1 MSLEVP
7 NLDDRRWADLVEEAR
22 SLIPRVAPLWTDHN
36 AHDPGITFIELFA
49 WLAEMQIYQLN
60 RVGRRHRELFSELVG
75 VKRGLLQPAQV
86 DIRVAGTLLA
96 GMFLSAGTQLVPLE
110 GQEIIFET
118 QKDVFLTQSRLE
130 RIITVDGP
138 NRIDQTKANDKVGI
152 AFLAFGENAE
162 QGAELRLGFDAFYP
176 TREPEIR
183 FTARVF
189 TEDLVGRCSANALS
203 TQSESQEAP
212 GAIVDLVWE
221 YLASGNRWLE
231 LEATDETGT
240 FTRTGT
246 ITLPVPK
253 DAVTGDVGLF
263 WIRARIRQGYYDIE
277 PRLRSINLNVLRCAQ
292 VETVREEVLGPVTG
306 RPNQLFALAK
316 KPILVR
322 DPEKRAAITSSD
334 IANWEWLTKEIE
346 QVQPALADS
355 LNKAA
360 SDDNEL
366 SEHKRITELNRA
378 LSVSPKTKPQDDSSA
393 AGEGLSVTP
402 EIDRLL
408 GGTPVVIAVD
418 DEPWSSVS
426 SFEGSDPGSKHY
438 VLDLESGTVEF
449 GNGLNGLIPSSAQNI
464 RATWYQTSNGG
475 SGNVAKNVG
484 WKFRTTVIPGVA
496 ELTNPEPATGG
507 TDLEPLDEMELRA
520 RALLNRPQRAV
531 TLGDLEF
538 LALSTPNAYVARA
551 KALTNCPVPESI
563 TVVAVPKIRPGRSGP
578 PKPPSKLFLE
588 MVHRNLQ
595 GHRLLCDSLRVIGPV
610 YVEVKVSAQ
619 LRLLKGAAAQG
630 VIERARQA
638 LDRFLRG
645 ELAPDDLKLASA
657 RDSVRNAAT
666 QSPCFTRWPFGRR
679 VFPSEVYAILD
690 GVAGVDFASKLV
702 LSASRGGTPIKATAG
717 GAIPLP
723 PAGLVYA
730 GQHDLTVETDS
741 RRNG

>member
-22 SLIPRVAPLWTDHN
+22 SLIPRFAPLWTDHN

-75 VKRGLLQPAQV
+75 VKRRLLQPARV
-86 DIRVAGTLLA
+86 DIRVTGTLPA
-96 GMFLSAGTQLVPLE
+96 GMFMSAGTQLAPLE

-118 QKDVFLTQSRLE
+118 QKDIFLTQSRLE
-130 RIITVDGP
+130 RVITVDGP

-176 TREPEIR
+176 TREPEISL
-183 FTARVF
+183 TARVF
-189 TEDLVGRCSANALS
+189 TEDLAGRCSANAL
-203 TQSESQEAP
+203 TAQSEGQEPP
-212 GAIVDLVWE
+212 GPVVDLVWE

-231 LEATDETGT
+231 LKAADETGT
-240 FTRTGT
+240 FTRNGA
-246 ITLPVPK
+246 ITVSVPK
-253 DAVTGDVGLF
+253 DAAPGDVGLF
-263 WIRARIRQGYYDIE
+263 WIRARIREGYYDIE
-277 PRLRSINLNVLRCAQ
+277 PRLRSISLNVLHCAQ
-292 VETVREEVLGPVTG
+292 VETVREEVLAPVTG

-322 DPEKRAAITSSD
+322 DPEKRTEITSSD
-334 IANWEWLTKEIE
+334 IANWEWLTKQIE

-360 SDDNEL
+360 SDENGL
-366 SEHKRITELNRA
+366 SEHKRIQELNRA
-378 LSVSPKTKPQDDSSA
+378 LPVSPKTKKEDEGSA
-393 AGEGLSVTP
+393 ATDSVAVTP

-418 DEPWSSVS
+418 DEPWSAVP
-426 SFEGSDPGSKHY
+426 SFESSDPGSKHY

-449 GNGLNGLIPSSAQNI
+449 GNGLNGLIPKSDQKI
-464 RATWYQTSNGG
+464 RATWYQISNGG
-475 SGNVAKNVG
+475 SGNVAKNIQ
-484 WKFRTTVIPGVA
+484 WKFRTTGIAGV
-496 ELTNPEPATGG
+496 ELTNPEQATGG
-507 TDLEPLDEMELRA
+507 SDLEPLDEMELRA

-531 TLGDLEF
+531 TLSDLEF

-563 TVVAVPKIRPGRSGP
+563 TVVAVPKIRPGRTGP

-588 MVHRNLQ
+588 IVHRNLQ

-610 YVEVKVSAQ
+610 YVEVKVSAR
-619 LRLLKGAAAQG
+619 LRLLKGAAAQV
-630 VIERARQA
+630 VIERTRQA

-645 ELAPDDLKLASA
+645 ELAPDDLKLTSERDSA
-657 RDSVRNAAT
+657 RSAST

-690 GVAGVDFASKLV
+690 GVAGVDFASNLV
-702 LSASRGGTPIKATAG
+702 LSAARGGTPIKTTAG

-730 GQHDLTVETDS
+730 GQHDLTVETDQ